1 MNLFDSIFAQGEMNE
16 VGFFILMAV
25 ALVVGVLFALVC
37 SYKSNSSKSFYITT
51 ALIPAC
57 VALVIMLVNG
67 NIGAGIAVAGAFS
80 LVRFRSAPGTAKE
93 ICIIFIATT
102 AGLTFG
108 MGFVAYGVSF
118 ILLASLVLFLL
129 TQFRIFERKNAECH
143 KLLKITIPE
152 SLDYES
158 VFKDILVKYTKENK
172 LVQIKSVNMGS
183 MFKLTYS
190 IILNNIKEEKEF
202 IDELRVRNG
211 NLEISLLR
219 QDFSNEL

>member
-1 MNLFDSIFAQGEMNE
+1 MDY
-16 VGFFILMAV
+16 
-25 ALVVGVLFALVC
+25 VC
-37 SYKSNSSKSFYITT
+37 IKLY
-51 ALIPAC
+51 
-57 VALVIMLVNG
+57 
-67 NIGAGIAVAGAFS
+67 GAW
-80 LVRFRSAPGTAKE
+80 T
-93 ICIIFIATT
+93 
-102 AGLTFG
+102 
-108 MGFVAYGVSF
+108 Y
-118 ILLASLVLFLL
+118 
-129 TQFRIFERKNAECH
+129 RIFERKNAECH

-158 VFKDILVKYTKENK
+158 VFNDLLVKYTKDHK

-202 IDELRVRNG
+202 IDELRIRNG

>member
-16 VGFFILMAV
+16 VGFFISIIS
-25 ALVVGVLFALVC
+25 ALIIGVLFALVC

-80 LVRFRSAPGTAKE
+80 LERFRSAPGTAKE

-108 MGFVAYGVSF
+108 MGYIAYAVSF
-118 ILLASLVLFLL
+118 LLLASIALFLL
-129 TQFRIFERKNAECH
+129 TQFRIFERNNAECH

-158 VFKDILVKYTKENK
+158 VFNDLLVKYTKDHK

-202 IDELRVRNG
+202 IDELRIRNG